1 MINFPLELYISY
13 VNRFNEVKE
22 NNKKEILSLRQE
34 HKFLSNQEL
43 NFISTILLQDKEKDK
58 LKSIIN
64 RKKQIEEKITELFRD
79 LITYKLYDI
88 VINNE
93 QKRYDGNML
102 DRFTENIINYLKKEL
117 EIEKFEYFEIS
128 IIKQLINV
136 SQHIVSSTMYSP
148 YYIKK

>member
-13 VNRFNEVKE
+13 INRFNDVKE

>member
-1 MINFPLELYISY
+1 MTNFPLELYISY
-13 VNRFNEVKE
+13 INRFNDVKE
-22 NNKKEILSLRQE
+22 NNKKKILNLRQE
-34 HKFLSNQEL
+34 YKFISNQEL
-43 NFISTILLQDKEKDK
+43 NFISTILLQDQEKDK

-64 RKKQIEEKITELFRD
+64 RKKWIEEKITELFRD

-93 QKRYDGNML
+93 QKKYDGNML

-117 EIEKFEYFEIS
+117 EIEKFEYFELS

-136 SQHIVSSTMYSP
+136 SQHIVSSTMYSL

>member
-13 VNRFNEVKE
+13 INRFNEVKE

>member
-1 MINFPLELYISY
+1 MTNFPLELYISY
-13 VNRFNEVKE
+13 INRFNDVKE
-22 NNKKEILSLRQE
+22 NNKKEILNLRQE
-34 HKFLSNQEL
+34 YKFLSNQEL

-64 RKKQIEEKITELFRD
+64 RKKWIEEKITELFRD

-93 QKRYDGNML
+93 QKKYDGNML
-102 DRFTENIINYLKKEL
+102 DRFTENIITYLKKEL
-117 EIEKFEYFEIS
+117 EIEKFEYFELS

>member
-13 VNRFNEVKE
+13 INRFNEVKE
-22 NNKKEILSLRQE
+22 NNKKRILTLRQE
-34 HKFLSNQEL
+34 YKFLANQEL
-43 NFISTILLQDKEKDK
+43 TFITTILLQEIEKDK
-58 LKSIIN
+58 LKVILN
-64 RKKQIEEKITELFRD
+64 RKKQIEKEITELYRD

-93 QKRYDGNML
+93 QKKYDGNML
-102 DRFTENIINYLKKEL
+102 DRFTENIIIYLRNEL
-117 EIEKFEYFEIS
+117 QVEKFEYFEIS
-128 IIKQLINV
+128 IIKQLISI